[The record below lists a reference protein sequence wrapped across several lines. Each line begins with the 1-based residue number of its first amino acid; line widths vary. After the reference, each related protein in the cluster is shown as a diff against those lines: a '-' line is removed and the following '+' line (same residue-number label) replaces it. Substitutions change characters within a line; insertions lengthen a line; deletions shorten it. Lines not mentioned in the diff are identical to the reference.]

1 MSAGDDN
8 NEKDVSVRLC
18 PVCNKRV
25 FDQDAASV
33 TQWIFRLYG
42 CTCKSKQLAEPV
54 YEEPRVASAEVTIC
68 TNCGKRIRDANEG
81 SLTQWIF
88 QSHTC
93 NCGMPRPS
101 TGGGSIAPGANA
113 DAEVPTQLS
122 PATRYEPA
130 QSGEILSDP
139 VLSAWLKEMDRY
151 APVKVL
157 GKGASGSVYLCID
170 NYLQKPVAVKIL
182 NWITDDNIV
191 AFQNEAK
198 VASGLN
204 HPYIVKVLDIGVTA
218 GAVPFM
224 VMDFIEGESLE
235 DYLAHPSN
243 NACVPEE
250 DALDYA
256 VMLLDALSYL
266 HQHGIYHRDLKS
278 GNLILCRDSDAD
290 ERLHPVLVDLGLA
303 AKAPSSGQPVGT
315 VGYMAPEYIAGGA
328 YGLYS
333 EIYSFGC
340 LLFEMLTGSLPYRGD
355 SLLETL
361 AMHSDAEIPSLKS
374 RRDDIEFSPGL
385 DALVQRCMA
394 KKETERFQSLSELKA
409 AIEAVGHGIAEE
421 EKVPK
426 EETLVASPASASLNK
441 GVLLSA
447 LSIAL
452 VVIGGSLYITMRS
465 PEGENDGVKSLVD
478 KPDEERINRINQIN
492 QNNQKKQI
500 YKVAD
505 IPGLNDTVEGTPVN
519 GYIKESGV
527 LLVTGEG
534 ARHRLKDHL
543 EAGDRI
549 RRIELS
555 CIDLRAEDI
564 ALIDQIK
571 PEVLKLFQIP
581 NIDAT
586 IFSNLARI
594 KSLRDLSIVRSV
606 IVNQE
611 SLAGLGDGG
620 SINYLMLQDCNLNDA
635 CFSALE
641 NIKSLK
647 VLDVSLNPKVTAAG
661 LRKLKDSGLERVRI
675 YGVGPLT
682 SQERER
688 LAKGLSITIDS
699 QMLGDTIDKKE
710 LMVSYK
716 IPEDSCSFWQRLGQ
730 FYCDREDYGLSVG
743 YYRASLAGASQ
754 ERRLAI
760 YARLG
765 SVFGHKNDYRASIE
779 NNENALK
786 IFNTIKDPDAGLID
800 KSILIRR
807 SLSKAYGGLGDYE
820 KSLAVISE
828 VIDYA
833 AKHNAST
840 DGMYKER
847 LKLRLTQKNYQGALD
862 DLDWL
867 EKNRPNNLNRAN
879 SLKTRAE
886 ILHKLGRDKDARAV
900 EQKLETLD
908 DTATGVMTY

>member
-1 MSAGDDN
+1 MSAGEDK

-25 FDQDAASV
+25 FDQDSASV

-42 CTCKSKQLAEPV
+42 CSCNSKQLAEPV
-54 YEEPRVASAEVTIC
+54 YEEPRVASAEFAIC

-93 NCGMPRPS
+93 SCGMPRPS
-101 TGGGSIAPGANA
+101 TVGSSSTMEVNA
-113 DAEVPTQLS
+113 EPPAQIS
-122 PATRYEPA
+122 PAIRYEPA

-139 VLSAWLKEMDRY
+139 VLSAWLKEMGRY

-170 NYLQKPVAVKIL
+170 SYLQKPVAVKIL
-182 NWITDDNIV
+182 NWITDDNII
-191 AFQNEAK
+191 AFQKEAK

-224 VMDFIEGESLE
+224 VMDFVEGESLE
-235 DYLAHPSN
+235 DYLVHPSN
-243 NACVPEE
+243 DARVPEE
-250 DALDYA
+250 EALDYA
-256 VMLLDALSYL
+256 IMLLDALSYL
-266 HQHGIYHRDLKS
+266 HQHGIFHRDLKS
-278 GNLILCRDSDAD
+278 GNIILCNTSDGD
-290 ERLHPVLVDLGLA
+290 QKLHPVLVDLGLA
-303 AKAPSSGQPVGT
+303 ARAPSSGQLVGT

-328 YGLYS
+328 YSLYS
-333 EIYSFGC
+333 EIYSVGC

-355 SLLETL
+355 SMLETL

-374 RRDDIEFSPGL
+374 RRDDIEFLPGL
-385 DALVQRCMA
+385 DAIVQRCLA
-394 KKETERFQSLSELKA
+394 KNETERFQSLAELKA
-409 AIEAVGHGIAEE
+409 AVEAVRHGLADEE
-421 EKVPK
+421 RVTEQ
-426 EETLVASPASASLNK
+426 ETLVASPASAGLNK
-441 GVLLSA
+441 GVLISA

-452 VVIGGSLYITMRS
+452 VVIGGSFYITMRS
-465 PEGENDGVKSLVD
+465 PEKENDGVKSLVD
-478 KPDEERINRINQIN
+478 KPDEERINRVSQE
-492 QNNQKKQI
+492 KQV

-505 IPGLNDTVEGTPVN
+505 IPGLNDTIEGTPVN

-527 LLVTGEG
+527 LLVTGDG
-534 ARHRLKDHL
+534 ARHRLRDHL
-543 EAGDRI
+543 DAGDKI

-555 CIDLRAEDI
+555 CLDLTVEDM
-564 ALIDQIK
+564 ALLDQIK

-581 NIDAT
+581 NLDGT
-586 IFSNLARI
+586 IFSELAKM
-594 KSLRDLSIVRSV
+594 KSLRDLAIVRSV
-606 IVNQE
+606 IVNQD
-611 SLAGLGDGG
+611 SLAGLGEGPA
-620 SINYLMLQDCNLNDA
+620 IRYLMLQDCNLNDT
-635 CFSALE
+635 CFSAVKKLQ
-641 NIKSLK
+641 SLK
-647 VLDVSLNPKVTAAG
+647 ILDVTLNPKVTAAG
-661 LRKLKDSGLERVRI
+661 LRKLKGSGIERVHI
-675 YGVGPLT
+675 YGISPLT
-682 SQERER
+682 SPDRER
-688 LAKGLSITIDS
+688 LAKSLGITLDS
-699 QMLGDTIDKKE
+699 QMLGDTIDEKE
-710 LMVSYK
+710 QMVSYK

-743 YYRASLAGASQ
+743 YYKASLAGASQ

-765 SVFGHKNDYRASIE
+765 SVFGHKNDYRAAIE

-786 IFNTIKDPDAGLID
+786 IFNTIKNPDAGLID

-847 LKLRLTQKNYQGALD
+847 LKLRLTLKDYQGALD

-867 EKNRPNNLNRAN
+867 EKNRPNNLNKAN
-879 SLKTRAE
+879 SLKTRVE
-886 ILHKLGRDKDARAV
+886 ILRKLGRDKDARAV
-900 EQKLETLD
+900 EQKLDNLE